1 MFYMDMLPNVILDP
15 EKASM
20 VTTGEL
26 QKVIPAFDWTG
37 GHAGRLLAKEDAIKL
52 ESMWSDFLAEHSE
65 NADGI
70 TMNVINRI
78 N

>member
-15 EKASM
+15 DKASM
-20 VTTGEL
+20 LTTEDL
-26 QKVIPAFDWTG
+26 QKAIPSFDWNG
-37 GHAGRLLAKEDAIKL
+37 GHSGRQLAKEDAIKL
-52 ESMWSDFLAEHSE
+52 ESMWSEFLAEHSE
-65 NADGI
+65 NADKI